1 MMARAIHFLIGF
13 ALWMLLT
20 WSTRLDSIMA
30 GIVVAAFSAA
40 LVGHLF
46 PRQAK
51 GVFSLAAI
59 KRVLWFL
66 YYIPVFLWA
75 CMKANLDVAYRVL
88 HMNLPIRPGIVRVK
102 TSLRSDMGRTFL
114 ANSITLTPGT
124 LTVDIIGDDMFIHW
138 IAVAADDDIEAQT
151 KLIVTRFERILK
163 EVFEP

>member
-20 WSTRLDSIMA
+20 WSARLDSILV

-51 GVFSLAAI
+51 GAFSLAAI

-88 HMNLPIRPGIVRVK
+88 NLPIRPGIVRVK
-102 TSLRSDMGRTFL
+102 TSLKSDMGRTFL

-151 KLIVTRFERILK
+151 KLIVCRFERILK